1 MSPERSD
8 LSVIIIEDH
17 SIFVEG
23 LCSVLQNVA
32 GIFIA
37 GTFIDGPSA
46 LDFIRTHRVDVVLL
60 DISLPGLPGTE
71 VCRAIRYADPSI
83 KVIALT
89 NHTEKSVI
97 TAMLQNG
104 ASGYLL
110 KNTSKKDL
118 VNAIFQVRDDQLSI
132 NAEVQ
137 SILFSP
143 SPPPAEIP
151 RLTRREMEVLQLV
164 SEGVTTA
171 GIATRLF
178 ISPQTVETH
187 RKNLMQKFKV
197 NNAASLIRKAIEHRL
212 LKE

>member
-1 MSPERSD
+1 MPPEQPN
-8 LSVIIIEDH
+8 LSIVIIEDH
-17 SIFVEG
+17 SIFAEG

-37 GTFIDGPSA
+37 GTFMEGETA
-46 LDFIRTHRVDVVLL
+46 LDFIRDNRVDVVLL
-60 DISLPGLPGTE
+60 DISLPGLPGTD
-71 VCRAIRYADPSI
+71 VCRSIKSANPSV

-89 NHTEKSVI
+89 NHTGKSVI

-118 VNAIFQVRDDQLSI
+118 VNAIFQVRDDQVSI

-151 RLTRREMEVLQLV
+151 RLTKREKEVLQLV
-164 SEGVTTA
+164 SEGVTTG
-171 GIATRLF
+171 GIATQLF

>member
-1 MSPERSD
+1 MSPEQSD
-8 LSVIIIEDH
+8 LSVVIIEDH

-37 GTFIDGPSA
+37 GAFMESAPA
-46 LDFIRTHRVDVVLL
+46 LDFIRNNRVDIVFL
-60 DISLPGLPGTE
+60 DISLPEVSGID
-71 VCRAIRYADPSI
+71 VCRTIKSINPSI

-89 NHTEKSVI
+89 NHTEKSVV

-118 VNAIFQVRDDQLSI
+118 VNAIFQVRDDQVSI
-132 NAEVQ
+132 NGEVQ

-151 RLTRREMEVLQLV
+151 RLTKREKEVLQLV

-171 GIATRLF
+171 GIARLLF

-187 RKNLMQKFKV
+187 RKNLMQKFNV
-197 NNAASLIRKAIEHRL
+197 NNAAALIRKAIEHRL